1 MKIAQIEANESLDD
15 SESSLILDSEDISVS
30 ESWLI
35 DENVVSIFFKKVVSY
50 VVCFSGHCSR
60 MRHAAR

>member
-35 DENVVSIFFKKVVSY
+35 DENVVSIFFFKS
-50 VVCFSGHCSR
+50 CELRSFSGHYSR
-60 MRHAAR
+60 MRHAA

>member
-1 MKIAQIEANESLDD
+1 MKIAQIEANEALDD

-35 DENVVSIFFKKVVSY
+35 EEKVVSIKKL
-50 VVCFSGHCSR
+50 
-60 MRHAAR
+60 